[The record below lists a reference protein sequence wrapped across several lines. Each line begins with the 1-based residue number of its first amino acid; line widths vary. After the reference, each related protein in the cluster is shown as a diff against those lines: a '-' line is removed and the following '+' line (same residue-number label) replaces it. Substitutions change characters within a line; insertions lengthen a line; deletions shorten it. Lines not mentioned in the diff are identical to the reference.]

1 MFKKFIF
8 GLLISLISTNL
19 FAVDANINTFYSW
32 LRVHIVDGVWREN
45 TQAPNTFDNL
55 EVIGTNYSYTRD
67 NEHFVAGHAHFFP
80 TSLSSAW
87 DWINTSCFINQG
99 GIEYGAAIYP
109 DCRTVSSYL
118 PYYTSAE
125 DKITYIKEFFKA
137 ESSGQYGGKI
147 FLTVRQYIQPSGLP
161 GYRKT
166 IFKTDNL
173 GKLAEFDNAGSGW
186 IKPLYQTNFTNL
198 GTFNDGQ
205 DNFIWWLVEYPDL
218 SQDDKDLSVESC
230 VINATIYDEKI
241 CKETKFTIRGL

>member
-1 MFKKFIF
+1 MFRKFIF
-8 GLLISLISTNL
+8 GLLFSLISTNL
-19 FAVDANINTFYSW
+19 FAVEIETYYGW
-32 LRVHIVDGVWREN
+32 LRPHVVDALWVEDLQEPGTLDVM
-45 TQAPNTFDNL
+45 
-55 EVIGTNYSYTRD
+55 EVMDINYSYTGD
-67 NEHFVAGHAHFFP
+67 NEHFVAGHAHFFQ

-137 ESSGQYGGKI
+137 ESSGQYGGQVL
-147 FLTVRQYIQPSGLP
+147 LTVRQYIQPSGLP

-186 IKPLYQTNFTNL
+186 IKPLYQGNFANL
-198 GTFNDGQ
+198 GTFTDANGRSY
-205 DNFIWWLVEYPDL
+205 IWWLFLYPDL